1 MISEL
6 YKQII
11 VFILLFILSYSAAK
25 INTIATVLSIFIPT
39 YLLFRPV
46 KDLDISLF
54 RAWKGPSVLIPLLIF
69 ANFYLLPKRFRKYAY
84 IFTYILAF
92 NMLQPVFLIQLK
104 DSEIMSKINALLLFI
119 LAFYTPKLHFNESLK
134 VIAFENKHNISWII
148 ASCLVLGSLYIF
160 SDYYKRSHWQYIGLY
175 SILMPAIVTLINKD
189 NTLWSSLRVYSLAL
203 SFLILFDPIK
213 SIYEQTTKGLVS
225 NYDLSHDKYDIA
237 RAVTLIMSTIATG
250 YVIKNGTKNTVIDYL
265 LS

>member
-1 MISEL
+1 
-6 YKQII
+6 
-11 VFILLFILSYSAAK
+11 
-25 INTIATVLSIFIPT
+25 
-39 YLLFRPV
+39 
-46 KDLDISLF
+46 
-54 RAWKGPSVLIPLLIF
+54 
-69 ANFYLLPKRFRKYAY
+69 
-84 IFTYILAF
+84 
-92 NMLQPVFLIQLK
+92 
-104 DSEIMSKINALLLFI
+104 
-119 LAFYTPKLHFNESLK
+119 
-134 VIAFENKHNISWII
+134 
-148 ASCLVLGSLYIF
+148 
-160 SDYYKRSHWQYIGLY
+160 
-175 SILMPAIVTLINKD
+175 MPAIVTLINKD